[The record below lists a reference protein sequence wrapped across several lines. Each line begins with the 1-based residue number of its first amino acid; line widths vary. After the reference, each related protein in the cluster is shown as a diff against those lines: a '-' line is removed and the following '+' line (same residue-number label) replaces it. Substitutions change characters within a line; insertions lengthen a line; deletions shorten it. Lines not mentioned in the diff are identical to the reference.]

1 MEIHM
6 KHIKSWVLVA
16 GFAVGLAGC
25 SSTMIGER
33 LGADQVQL
41 VTEAQAASCKSLG
54 RITASVLSSLG
65 PITRGNDTVEEN
77 LLQMARNEAVDKGGD
92 SVVKG
97 NSNEFGKRT
106 FEVFRCKR

>member
-1 MEIHM
+1 METKM
-6 KHIKSWVLVA
+6 KRINTWVLMSGLAVA
-16 GFAVGLAGC
+16 LAGC

-41 VTEAQAASCKSLG
+41 VTETQAASCKSLG
-54 RITASVLSSLG
+54 RITVSVLSSLG
-65 PITRGNDTVEEN
+65 PITRGNETVEEN

-97 NSNEFGKRT
+97 NSNEFGKRS
-106 FEVFRCKR
+106 FEIFRCKR